1 MVDLVRSTHEK
12 ANRQRDMVT
21 DLMDRI
27 GVSLLASVSLSLIF
41 YPFDTIKR
49 CLQLDGTKGFKSQY
63 KGSMD
68 AA

>member
-1 MVDLVRSTHEK
+1 
-12 ANRQRDMVT
+12 MVT